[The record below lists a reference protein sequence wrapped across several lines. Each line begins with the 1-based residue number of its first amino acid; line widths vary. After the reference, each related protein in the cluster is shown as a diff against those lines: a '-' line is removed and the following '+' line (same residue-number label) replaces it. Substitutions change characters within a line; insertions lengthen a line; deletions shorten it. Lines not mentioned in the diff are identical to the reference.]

1 MVLST
6 GVRVA
11 ALKQNVG
18 LGAYDEERCAERE
31 DKKAPEIHVAAV
43 HDVERPSLRQ
53 NLVEDVDIMHFSI
66 GNADKRGDVA
76 VQIQQRVH
84 LDGGFVFAESRPGE
98 KGQAQVDGGRV
109 QRIQTL
115 IQIHADRIGG
125 IQRSRDADQ
134 HLRELGVNAPVMR
147 VIGVG
152 QRGA

>member
-1 MVLST
+1 
-6 GVRVA
+6 
-11 ALKQNVG
+11 
-18 LGAYDEERCAERE
+18 
-31 DKKAPEIHVAAV
+31 
-43 HDVERPSLRQ
+43 
-53 NLVEDVDIMHFSI
+53 MHFSI
-66 GNADKRGDVA
+66 GNADKGGDVA
-76 VQIQQRVH
+76 VQVQQRVH
-84 LDGGFVFAESRPGE
+84 LDGTFVLAELRPGE

-109 QRIQTL
+109 QRVQTL